1 MDLDLEL
8 VDVDGGRH
16 RVRVDAGPHT
26 RVGDVRAAVRA
37 FHAADRAF
45 FLGGIQLDDDSTL
58 RDAGLVPGAVVGLGH
73 PAAEP
78 TTSPAATGAPGPWE
92 LAVIGGLDSGL
103 TVPLPAGGDVRIGRG
118 PAGGVVLNDP
128 EVSREHAGL
137 TITEPET
144 VELRDLDS
152 RNGVAWDGFRLD
164 GPAVL
169 READVFQLGETVLQ
183 LRRPAHPAALL
194 SPARGQFGSLV
205 NRPPRIP
212 GARAEPVFD
221 VPAAPAEPRAF
232 RFPVASVVLPLIAA
246 AVMFLVMPGARYYLA
261 FMLLSPVML
270 MVSAWSDRR
279 GGRAEYR
286 RLTAEHDQALERLDA
301 DLSAHAAE
309 SERRLRAESPDPATL
324 LAIAEGPGGR
334 LWERRPRDEDFLLLR
349 CGLVDRALAARVT
362 GGAPAVTMP
371 TCRLVPEL
379 VDLPTLGVVGVA
391 GPRPTV
397 LALSR
402 ALLVQLAVLHDPDS
416 VGLVLLTD
424 RADATPAW
432 EWLLW
437 LGHLRPGATAAGG
450 PWRLVG
456 ADPGQ
461 AETRIAELRVII
473 ARRRAAV
480 GGPPA
485 GGATVDGPTVD
496 GPAGDGRAYVV
507 VVDGS
512 RQARALRGFTDLL
525 RDGPTARVYVLCLDD
540 ELEGLPD
547 ECRATLAAQGAGGS
561 RLRVSQPGAEPV
573 GSVLADGVS
582 ADLAG
587 RIARALRPLRLLGS
601 AQRAELP
608 ATVRYTEL
616 AKAAS
621 VTALARPAGPSTRI
635 LLGAGV
641 DGPVSVDLRRD
652 GPHALVA
659 GTSGAGKSEL
669 LQTMVAS
676 LAQMNPPDALTFL
689 LVDYKG
695 GSAFT
700 AAAALPHCVGLVTDL
715 DGHHAHRVLDSLGA
729 ELRRR
734 ERLLAAAGARDI
746 DELWALAE
754 RESAAGPG
762 RTGPALPRLVV
773 IVDEFATLV
782 EEVPDFVP
790 GLVGI
795 GMRGRSLG
803 IHLVLAT
810 QRPAGVVTPDLRANV
825 NLRICLRV
833 TSQADSVDVIGVQD
847 AAQLSSAQPGRAYL
861 RTGHRELALFQ
872 AARVGGPAVAD
883 PARPGEAA
891 GAAGT
896 AATAGPT
903 GTGLPRVV
911 AWGLAEAGAVSRAV
925 TPEAAS
931 SRTDL
936 DVIIADLRAAAE
948 RDGFAGP
955 RRPWLEPLPEV
966 LTGADLAAFPTGDD
980 PAVACAGPGTDAQAG
995 TGTGAGTPVRLAIGL
1010 ADLPSEQLQR
1020 PFLLDLE
1027 RAGCVAVIGTVR
1039 SGRSTALRTVAAS
1052 LIQTAGP
1059 ADAQLYVID
1068 CGNGGL
1074 RSLAA
1079 LPHTGAV
1086 IDGAD
1091 SARLDRLVAFLD
1103 QEITLRRER
1112 LAVAGYSSLAEQRSA
1127 AAPGDRLPYLV
1138 VLLDQIEA
1146 FQARYNEIDGGRLV
1160 EAVERLLRH
1169 GSSVGIMV
1177 LFSTDRSGFGYRV
1190 SGLVESRL
1198 VLRQADRE
1206 DYSVCGVDRLR
1217 VPTRMPTGRALWA
1230 ATGEQ
1235 VQIARHDPAD
1245 IGALAAGLAGHSP
1258 VPAGRGPR
1266 RLDPLPDRVTQ
1277 TDLTGP
1283 AGPAGAPSVCTPAVG
1298 GDELA
1303 AVDIDL
1309 AALGGCFVVAG
1320 PPGSGRSG
1328 ALVSIV
1334 TTLRGR
1340 VSGDLPV
1347 LALAPRPSPLRG
1359 LAGLPGVRAVV
1370 ENSAELAERLE
1381 EAVDART
1388 AVAVVVDDAELVDDL
1403 SVSDL
1408 LEVFLRGARDT
1419 GSLLVV
1425 AGTTEDLVAARYRGW
1440 IAGTRRSRSGLLLCP
1455 AQPADGE
1462 VFDLRLPRS
1471 VIGQWPAG
1479 RALLV
1484 TRGRHQFVQVL
1495 DHGDPRTVAPTT
1507 AGAGARS

>member
-8 VDVDGGRH
+8 VDGDGGRH
-16 RVRVDAGPHT
+16 RVWVDAGPRT

-37 FHAADRAF
+37 LQAADRAL
-45 FLGGIQLDDDSTL
+45 FLGGTQLDDDSTL
-58 RDAGLVPGAVVGLGH
+58 RDAGLMPGAVVGLGH

-78 TTSPAATGAPGPWE
+78 TSPAAADAPGPWE
-92 LAVIGGLDSGL
+92 LAVVGGLDAGL

-118 PAGGVVLNDP
+118 PASDIVLDDP

-137 TITEPET
+137 TITAPET

-169 READVFQLGETVLQ
+169 READVFQLGETVLA

-194 SPARGQFGSLV
+194 SPDPGEFGWLV

-221 VPAAPAEPRAF
+221 APAAPTEPRAF

-261 FMLLSPVML
+261 FMVLSPVML
-270 MVSAWSDRR
+270 LVSAWSDRR

-286 RLTAEHDQALERLDA
+286 RLTAEHDQVLERLDA
-301 DLSAHAAE
+301 DLRAHATE
-309 SERRLRAESPDPATL
+309 SGRRLRAEFPDPATL
-324 LAIAEGPGGR
+324 LAIAQGPGGR

-362 GGAPAVTMP
+362 GAAPAVTMP

-379 VDLPTLGVVGVA
+379 VDLPTLGVVGLA

-402 ALLVQLAVLHDPDS
+402 ALLVQLAVLHDPDT
-416 VGLVLLTD
+416 VGLVLLTS
-424 RADATPAW
+424 RPDAAPAW

-437 LGHLRPGATAAGG
+437 LEHLRPGATAAGG

-456 ADPGQ
+456 ADTDQ
-461 AETRIAELRVII
+461 AEARIAQLRTII
-473 ARRRAAV
+473 AGRRAA
-480 GGPPA
+480 A
-485 GGATVDGPTVD
+485 GGALAGSATVDGPEVD
-496 GPAGDGRAYVV
+496 GPATDGRTYVV
-507 VVDGS
+507 VVDGA
-512 RQARALRGFTDLL
+512 RQARSLRGFTDLL

-540 ELEGLPD
+540 EPEGLPD
-547 ECRATLAAQGAGGS
+547 ECRATLAARGAGGS

-573 GSVLADGVS
+573 DSVLADGVS
-582 ADLAG
+582 AELAG

-601 AQRAELP
+601 AQGAELP

-621 VTALARPAGPSTRI
+621 VTALARPAGPSTRM
-635 LLGAGV
+635 LLGVGV
-641 DGPVSVDLRRD
+641 DGPVSADLRRD

-669 LQTMVAS
+669 LQTMIAS
-676 LAQMNPPDALTFL
+676 LAQTNSPDALTFL

-715 DGHHAHRVLDSLGA
+715 DGHHANRVLDSLGA

-734 ERLLAAAGARDI
+734 ERLLAVAGARDI

-754 RESAAGPG
+754 REPVAGPG
-762 RTGPALPRLVV
+762 RAGPGLPRLVV

-803 IHLVLAT
+803 IHLILAT

-833 TSQADSVDVIGVQD
+833 TSGEDSTDVIGVPD

-872 AARVGGPAVAD
+872 AARVGGPALAD

-891 GAAGT
+891 G
-896 AATAGPT
+896 TAGPA
-903 GTGLPRVV
+903 GAGIPRVV
-911 AWGLAEAGAVSRAV
+911 ARGLAEAGAVCRAV
-925 TPEAAS
+925 APEATS
-931 SRTDL
+931 NRTDL
-936 DVIIADLRAAAE
+936 DVIISDLRVAAE
-948 RDGFAGP
+948 RDGFTGP
-955 RRPWLEPLPEV
+955 RRPWLDPLPEV
-966 LTGADLAAFPTGDD
+966 LTGAELAAFPTGGD
-980 PAVACAGPGTDAQAG
+980 PSAACAGAGTDAQAG
-995 TGTGAGTPVRLAIGL
+995 TGTGAGTTVRLAIGL

-1020 PFLLDLE
+1020 RFVLDLE
-1027 RAGCVAVIGTVR
+1027 RTGCVAVIGTVR

-1052 LIQTAGP
+1052 LIQAAGP
-1059 ADAQLYVID
+1059 EDAHLYVID

-1103 QEITLRRER
+1103 QEITRRRER
-1112 LAVAGYSSLAEQRSA
+1112 LAAAGHSSLAEQRSA
-1127 AAPGDRLPYLV
+1127 AAPADRLPYLV

-1169 GSSVGIMV
+1169 GPSVGITV
-1177 LFSTDRSGFGYRV
+1177 LFSTDRSGFGYRL

-1206 DYSVCGVDRLR
+1206 DYSICGVDRR
-1217 VPTRMPTGRALWA
+1217 GVPTRMPTGRALWA

-1245 IGALAAGLAGHSP
+1245 IGALAAGLAGRP
-1258 VPAGRGPR
+1258 PIPAGRGPR
-1266 RLDPLPDRVTQ
+1266 RLDPLPERVIQ
-1277 TDLTGP
+1277 TELAGP
-1283 AGPAGAPSVCTPAVG
+1283 AGPARSPGVCAPAVG

-1340 VSGDLPV
+1340 AGGELPV
-1347 LALAPRPSPLRG
+1347 IALAPRPSPLRG

-1370 ENSAELAERLE
+1370 ENSAELARRLE
-1381 EAVDART
+1381 EARDART
-1388 AVAVVVDDAELVDDL
+1388 AVAVVVDDAELVDEL
-1403 SVSDL
+1403 GVSDL
-1408 LEVFLRGARDT
+1408 LEAFLRGARDT
-1419 GSLLVV
+1419 GSLLVL

-1455 AQPADGE
+1455 AQPSDGE

-1471 VIGQWPAG
+1471 VLGQWPAG

-1484 TRGRHQFVQVL
+1484 ERGRHQFVQVL
-1495 DHGDPRTVAPTT
+1495 DHGDPRTAAATT
-1507 AGAGARS
+1507 GAGAGVRS